1 MILIGLLVGALLV
14 FGIAE
19 IGRVEIAKKQLLVT
33 VALKRCPAHNWV
45 YDTTEKLFCKW
56 CNKRPNEI
64 N

>member
-1 MILIGLLVGALLV
+1 MILIFLLFGALVV
-14 FGIAE
+14 FIIAE
-19 IGRVEIAKKQLLVT
+19 IGRVEIAKKQLLQTIQLV
-33 VALKRCPAHNWV
+33 RCPPHNWV